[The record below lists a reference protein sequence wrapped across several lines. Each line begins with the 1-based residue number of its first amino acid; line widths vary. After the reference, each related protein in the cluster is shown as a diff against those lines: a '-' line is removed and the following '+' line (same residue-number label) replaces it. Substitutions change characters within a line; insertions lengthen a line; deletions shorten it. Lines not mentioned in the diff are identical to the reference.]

1 MAQRKNNDREDGGE
15 IKIPGVYLYTTY
27 REQLLLLS
35 AEERGILVMAMLDYI
50 EFGEYPQD
58 LSPVLK
64 MAFSFIKSTID
75 RDITVYVNKVA
86 ANRVNGMR
94 GGRPPKNSQT
104 ENPQKPIGYSEIPEE
119 PTEPNVNVNGNL
131 SFNDNLNFSV
141 SVNNRGDTET
151 HTREEDVKNPSLED
165 VREYC
170 KEVARTVSA
179 QRFYDTYASKGW
191 KTGDTSI
198 TDWKALLRK
207 WDAENREKGKREL
220 DENKSGYVPK
230 SNPLDA

>member
-104 ENPQKPIGYSEIPEE
+104 AKS
-119 PTEPNVNVNGNL
+119 T
-131 SFNDNLNFSV
+131 
-141 SVNNRGDTET
+141 NR
-151 HTREEDVKNPSLED
+151 
-165 VREYC
+165 
-170 KEVARTVSA
+170 
-179 QRFYDTYASKGW
+179 Q
-191 KTGDTSI
+191 
-198 TDWKALLRK
+198 
-207 WDAENREKGKREL
+207 
-220 DENKSGYVPK
+220 
-230 SNPLDA
+230 